1 MRLEKGGGRYRIV
14 SNSTKVSF
22 ANYPL
27 SLSRC
32 RGVPRYHYL
41 AKGFEMKSV
50 GHFHDMVTCHS
61 DVEGVL
67 ECTVI
72 GACFILTCNL
82 GRQTATDNLRP
93 LPNFA
98 IPIQVAT
105 HREAVLAAAQ

>member
-1 MRLEKGGGRYRIV
+1 MAYR
-14 SNSTKVSF
+14 
-22 ANYPL
+22 
-27 SLSRC
+27 
-32 RGVPRYHYL
+32 
-41 AKGFEMKSV
+41 
-50 GHFHDMVTCHS
+50 DS

-105 HREAVLAAAQ
+105 HREAVLAAAQIIRGHSSSGPAFQDWSRTTEQHLGH